1 MAVTFVSHLQG
12 LQEVPNGQ
20 PQALAA
26 ALSGLPN
33 PIVIDAS
40 EGEGRTLATI
50 VAFIQGGGIWVSWG
64 GYPFYYT
71 PSQSQGSGYNFSRFC
86 QLLGVPDPNAANKG
100 VEFFG
105 PPGGQ
110 TRVLWT
116 PTATL
121 PTPWVSGQAPFQ
133 VGNQYVWPLIAV
145 PSGSGWWCYASPNYG
160 VTTAAP
166 YAAFIQSLVSPPAAT
181 TTPSTG
187 PSTGVIVGVG
197 LGAIGLGVVLYLAT
211 RH

>member
-1 MAVTFVSHLQG
+1 MAVTFVSHPQG
-12 LQEVPNGQ
+12 LQEVPVSQ
-20 PQALAA
+20 QQALAA
-26 ALSGLPN
+26 ALSGLSN

-50 VAFIQGGGIWVSWG
+50 VTFIQSGGIWVSWG

-71 PSQSQGSGYNFSRFC
+71 PSQPQGLGYNFSRFC
-86 QLLGVPDPNAANKG
+86 QLLGVPDPNAANTG
-100 VEFFG
+100 SEFFG
-105 PPGGQ
+105 PPNGT

-116 PTATL
+116 PTSTL
-121 PTPWVSGQAPFQ
+121 PAPWVSGQAPVL

-166 YAAFIQSLVSPPAAT
+166 YAAFIQSLVPQSTAPT
-181 TTPSTG
+181 TSSTG

-197 LGAIGLGVVLYLAT
+197 LGVVGLGVVLYLAT